1 MGSSVAV
8 FAGTADQ
15 AGFGIDA
22 FGHRA
27 AFGILMALP
36 IAGAVALAITRP
48 LPVLVPAENA
58 NAKGV
63 FDLLRH
69 PRLLQ
74 LFLINA
80 VVSLGWD
87 IHTIFLPI
95 YGTEIG
101 LSSAEIGMALSSLA
115 AATFVVRVTIGR
127 IARRYSERQILMCAL
142 MLIAVTLPLL
152 PLTRDPVVLIVLSFL
167 IGLGLGTGQPMVMSL
182 LHAHAPPGRLGGSGG
197 RSHLA
202 HPIDERSGPAGVRRR
217 RVVRRGASRLL
228 AGGNLRGRGQ
238 YRREAIARGKIAA
251 AGHPVG

>member
-1 MGSSVAV
+1 M
-8 FAGTADQ
+8 
-15 AGFGIDA
+15 
-22 FGHRA
+22 
-27 AFGILMALP
+27 
-36 IAGAVALAITRP
+36 
-48 LPVLVPAENA
+48 
-58 NAKGV
+58 

-182 LHAHAPPGRLGGSGG
+182 LHAHAPPGRLGE
-197 RSHLA
+197 A
-202 HPIDERSGPAGVRRR
+202 AGVRISLIQSMSVAVPLVFG
-217 RVVRRGASRLL
+217 VVASSAGVLPVFWL
-228 AGGNLRGRGQ
+228 AGICVGAGSIAVKRS
-238 YRREAIARGKIAA
+238 REEK
-251 AGHPVG
+251 